1 MCANQSVSNQALIRV
16 KPEAGIT
23 TKPEG
28 NIEEKN
34 DLGLLRLLS
43 LAQGIGRLAV
53 EVVKVLGFDGVD
65 VFVQRFG

>member
-1 MCANQSVSNQALIRV
+1 MFANQLASNPTLIRV

-34 DLGLLRLLS
+34 ELGFWLRLTPY
-43 LAQGIGRLAV
+43 Q
-53 EVVKVLGFDGVD
+53 
-65 VFVQRFG
+65 